1 MGEVLK
7 IVGGFFKTNTD
18 QYMIKNI
25 KLYKSP
31 QWTSGVVKIHSTV
44 YKHIE
49 PADLSDEKPY
59 YIEISRF
66 NNQQSLQC
74 DDMIIYQQAKLFEFT
89 LELTLAEGFKPTDIL
104 YTDILYTDILYEYVV
119 KEL

>member
-1 MGEVLK
+1 MVEVLR
-7 IVGGFFKTNTD
+7 IVGGIFKTNTG
-18 QYMIKNI
+18 QYIIKNI
-25 KLYKSP
+25 KLYKSL
-31 QWTSGVVKIHSTV
+31 QWTSGVVKIHNSV

-49 PADLSDEKPY
+49 PADLPDEKPY

-89 LELTLAEGFKPTDIL
+89 LELTLAEGFKS
-104 YTDILYTDILYEYVV
+104 TDILYTDILYEYVV

>member
-7 IVGGFFKTNTD
+7 FVGGFFKTNTG
-18 QYMIKNI
+18 QYIIKNI

-59 YIEISRF
+59 YIEMSSV
-66 NNQQSLQC
+66 NNQPSLQC
-74 DDMIIYQQAKLFEFT
+74 DDMIIYQQAMWFEFT
-89 LELTLAEGFKPTDIL
+89 LELTLVTVAGPIYGPIYGPLHEPI
-104 YTDILYTDILYEYVV
+104 YEYVI